1 MQDLSQ
7 PARLTVDGDAI
18 RGRIL
23 DAAER
28 VFAACGFAGATTREI
43 AREAGIQK
51 RMLFYYYAS
60 KDDLY
65 RAVLERI
72 IGGLVGIHERF
83 RADPG
88 EIGVAEAASGIV
100 AFAAANGDAIRVLL
114 REIMDSGPHLPW
126 LAERYL
132 GPLFARGA
140 DEVSRNVAQG
150 VFRPVDPMHLLMNV
164 GGLALFYLLNVPLLR
179 LIWDRDPLAPETIA
193 DRVEAVRDFLLH
205 GLAGPA
211 AGKDGAR

>member
-1 MQDLSQ
+1 MHALPQTVR
-7 PARLTVDGDAI
+7 ATVDGDAV

-28 VFAACGFAGATTREI
+28 VFAACGYAGATTREI

-51 RMLFYYYAS
+51 RMLFYYFAS

-72 IGGLVGIHERF
+72 IAALVSIHERF
-83 RADPG
+83 RTDPG
-88 EIGVAEAASGIV
+88 EIGIAESATGILG
-100 AFAAANGDAIRVLL
+100 FAAANLDAVRVLV
-114 REIMDSGPHLPW
+114 REIVDSGPHLPW
-126 LAERYL
+126 LAENYL

-140 DEVSRNVAQG
+140 EEVRRNVDQG
-150 VFRPVDPMHLLMNV
+150 VFRAADPMHVLLDV
-164 GGLALFYLLNVPLLR
+164 GGLTLFYLLNVPLLR
-179 LIWDRDPLAPETIA
+179 LIWDRDPLAAETIA
-193 DRVEAVRDFLLH
+193 QRAAAVRDTLMH

-211 AGKDGAR
+211 AGSGGRP